1 MKNDSLRQLR
11 LQLFS
16 WKFWGNLMDKITNL
30 LKKHYDLEVTNK
42 LPQQGGWAA
51 LAFKVY
57 SRESSFS

>member
-1 MKNDSLRQLR
+1 
-11 LQLFS
+11 
-16 WKFWGNLMDKITNL
+16 MDKITNL

-57 SRESSFS
+57 SRESLFS